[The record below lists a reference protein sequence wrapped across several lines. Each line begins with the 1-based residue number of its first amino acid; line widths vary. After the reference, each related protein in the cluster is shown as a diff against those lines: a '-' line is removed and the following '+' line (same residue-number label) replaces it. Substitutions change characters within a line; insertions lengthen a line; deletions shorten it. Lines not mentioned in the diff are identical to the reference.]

1 MTSKGLAKYGDLVML
16 MSHCKEAGR
25 LGLVAEVPYGVPNC
39 IKVFW
44 MDSNGYSPMMRSNL
58 EVISESR

>member
-1 MTSKGLAKYGDLVML
+1 MKVGDLIMLKSKGV
-16 MSHCKEAGR
+16 SSGR
-25 LGLVAEVPYGVPNC
+25 IGLIAEIPYGVPNC

-44 MDSNGYSPMMRSNL
+44 MDSGSHSPVMRGNL

>member
-1 MTSKGLAKYGDLVML
+1 MKVGDLIML
-16 MSHCKEAGR
+16 NSTCKRSGR
-25 LGLVAEVPYGVPNC
+25 IGLIAEIPYGVPNC

-44 MDSNGYSPMMRSNL
+44 MDSGSHSPVMRGSL